1 MSIYINNSKPV
12 LIIDQSYYIFNRY
25 FASLSWFRRQTDKE
39 LDYNNLTQND
49 EFILAFFRHFEND
62 INKLTKKFKTIKGN
76 VILCNDCN
84 RSEIWRNEIYKDYKD
99 GRGKKSNFDSQIFV
113 LFKNYICNNS
123 YNYCEL
129 DNLEADDIAFLL
141 KNKIK
146 EEIKNIKIIIITND
160 NDYLQ
165 MYDDKVLIINMQF
178 KDLSLR
184 VKHHPKY
191 ELEYKIIFGD
201 KSDNIPKIQT
211 GMRCDQALKIAMMDE
226 ETRNKYLTENDLM
239 NKYLFN
245 KKLVDLRQI
254 PLFFVNKFNDKYNII
269 IKK

>member
-1 MSIYINNSKPV
+1 
-12 LIIDQSYYIFNRY
+12 
-25 FASLSWFRRQTDKE
+25 
-39 LDYNNLTQND
+39 
-49 EFILAFFRHFEND
+49 
-62 INKLTKKFKTIKGN
+62 
-76 VILCNDCN
+76 
-84 RSEIWRNEIYKDYKD
+84 
-99 GRGKKSNFDSQIFV
+99 
-113 LFKNYICNNS
+113 
-123 YNYCEL
+123 
-129 DNLEADDIAFLL
+129 
-141 KNKIK
+141 
-146 EEIKNIKIIIITND
+146 
-160 NDYLQ
+160 

-269 IKK
+269 IM